1 MVADNRARL
10 VVGQTGVDDCM
21 GEMAKIII
29 MIGVVLVLTGLAI
42 LFFQK
47 VPFLGK
53 LPGDILIEKKNFTFY
68 LPFSTSIVVSII
80 VSLILCLIS
89 KFR

>member
-10 VVGQTGVDDCM
+10 VIGQTGVDDCM

-29 MIGVVLVLTGLAI
+29 VIGIVLVLTGLAI

-53 LPGDILIEKKNFTFY
+53 LPGDILIQKKNFTLY

>member
-10 VVGQTGVDDCM
+10 VIGQTGVDDCM

-29 MIGVVLVLTGLAI
+29 VIGIVLVLTGLAI

-53 LPGDILIEKKNFTFY
+53 LPGDILIQKKNFTFY

>member
-1 MVADNRARL
+1 VVADNRARL
-10 VVGQTGVDDCM
+10 VIGQTGVDDCM

-29 MIGVVLVLTGLAI
+29 VIGIVLVLTGLAI

-53 LPGDILIEKKNFTFY
+53 LPGDILIQKKNFTFY

>member
-1 MVADNRARL
+1 MGRA
-10 VVGQTGVDDCM
+10 GVDDCM

-29 MIGVVLVLTGLAI
+29 VIGVVLVLIGLTI
-42 LFFQK
+42 LFLQK

-53 LPGDILIEKKNFTFY
+53 LPGDILIKKENFTFY
-68 LPFSTSIVVSII
+68 FPLGSSIVVSII
-80 VSLILCLIS
+80 VCLILYLIS

>member
-1 MVADNRARL
+1 
-10 VVGQTGVDDCM
+10 M

-29 MIGVVLVLTGLAI
+29 VIGVVLVFIGLTI
-42 LFFQK
+42 LFLQK

-53 LPGDILIEKKNFTFY
+53 LPGDILIKKENFTFY
-68 LPFSTSIVVSII
+68 FPLSTSIVVSII
-80 VSLILCLIS
+80 VCLILYLIS

>member
-1 MVADNRARL
+1 MIADNRARL
-10 VVGQTGVDDCM
+10 VIGQTGVDDCM

-29 MIGVVLVLTGLAI
+29 VIGIVLVLTGLAI

-53 LPGDILIEKKNFTFY
+53 LPGDILIQKKNFTFY

>member
-1 MVADNRARL
+1 VVTDCRARL
-10 VVGQTGVDDCM
+10 VIGQTGVDDCM

-29 MIGVVLVLTGLAI
+29 VIGVVLVLIGLAI
-42 LFFQK
+42 LFLQK

-53 LPGDILIEKKNFTFY
+53 LPGDILIKKKNFTFY
-68 LPFSTSIVVSII
+68 FPFSTSIVVSII

-89 KFR
+89 KFK

>member
-1 MVADNRARL
+1 
-10 VVGQTGVDDCM
+10 M

-29 MIGVVLVLTGLAI
+29 VIGIVLVLIGLTI
-42 LFFQK
+42 LFLQK

-53 LPGDILIEKKNFTFY
+53 LPGDILIKKENFTFY
-68 LPFSTSIVVSII
+68 FPLSTSIVVSII
-80 VSLILCLIS
+80 VCLILYLIS

>member
-1 MVADNRARL
+1 VVADNRARL
-10 VVGQTGVDDCM
+10 VIGQTGVDDCM

-53 LPGDILIEKKNFTFY
+53 LPGDILIKKKNFTFY